1 MATTK
6 KFRVKH
12 GLDAGNNTI
21 SFVNDPV
28 SANDAATKNYVDI
41 QVSLA
46 PGDVSNSYLTSTF
59 TTNTDF
65 QSYVANTNSRIDTLQ
80 AGGTLVTNAYL
91 TSTFTTNTAF
101 QSALANTNAYITTVE
116 GDLNTQEAK
125 QASDLANTNAY
136 IATKTDDTTVLATN
150 TALRTLIDDRIQV
163 ANATL
168 LIDDRMQVA
177 NVISYVD
184 TEIAALVNTA
194 PTTLDTLNELAAAL
208 GDDANFSTTITTN
221 LGQKLG
227 ATATVTLTGD
237 VTGSGSF
244 SSNAVSIALTDTNLG
259 NTNARIDLVNT
270 NLTGTNTAIRTLV
283 NSNLANTNA
292 FIATKTDD
300 TVALAT
306 NTALRTLIDDRVQV
320 ANLNTTLADYWPSAN
335 VITYTAKY
343 LEVANSSTGTSV
355 TVSNS
360 APTITA
366 NGELWWDNASGELYV
381 SYSSN
386 WVEAVAQ
393 DVTPY
398 ANNGTFSSS
407 NNTITF
413 VRTDGSQFDVVLT
426 GVGEVTNA
434 YVTSTFTTNTVFQSA
449 LANTNAYIAT
459 KTDDTTV
466 LATNTA
472 LRTLISDRMQVAN
485 VTSTYVTNTV
495 FQSALANTNAYIAT
509 KTDDT
514 VVLATNTALRTLID
528 DRMQVANVNV
538 LVNDRLQVANADAKY
553 ATWSSLTSTNTAIR
567 SYVDTEV
574 AALVNSAPV
583 TLDTLNELAAALG
596 DDPNFATTLTTNLG
610 QKLGA
615 TATVTLTGDVTG
627 SGSFSS
633 NAVSIA
639 LTDTNLGNTNAYIA
653 TKTDDSTVLATNTAL
668 RTLISDRIQVANVT
682 GTYVTNTAFQSYVAN
697 TNARFSGLG
706 TGDVSNSYLTSTF
719 TPNTAFQSALAN
731 TNAYIA
737 TKTDDTVALA
747 TNTALRTL
755 ISDRMQVANV
765 TSAYV
770 TNTVFQSALANTNA
784 YIATKT
790 DDTTVLATNT
800 ALRTLIDDR
809 VQVANLNTTL
819 ADYWPSA
826 NVITY
831 TAKYL
836 EVANSS
842 TGTSVTVSNSAPAIT
857 ANGELW
863 WDNASGE
870 LYVAYNS
877 SWVEAVAQDVTPYA
891 NNATFSSSNNTITFT
906 RTDASQFDVVLTG
919 VGEVTNAY
927 VTSTFTTNTVFQS
940 ALANTNAYIATKT
953 DDTVALATNTA
964 LRTLIDDRMQVA
976 NVEAYLANTNSYIA
990 TESARIDLVN
1000 TNLTGTN
1007 TALRTLISDR
1017 IQVANADTR
1026 FLRKDGT
1033 ALQSVGGQVTFS
1045 DNVIISGNLTVS
1057 GTRTEVNTTQ
1067 MNVSN
1072 TYILLNSDLG
1082 SGTAATENAGLIVNR
1097 GSEANVYFR
1106 WNETN
1111 EYWEYG
1117 EADGTFVQ
1125 IGQASATT
1133 INARNESG
1141 STIDAGTPVYVTG
1154 YSGGGSRPLV
1164 APADADDPAKMPALG
1179 LALETAT
1186 TGNNIRIAS
1195 YGVYE
1200 NANTGVFTEGQELYV
1215 DTTAGKLT
1223 ASRPS
1228 GNSTKIQKIGQVLRS
1243 HASAGTILIQGAGRS
1258 NDIPNL
1264 SNLNVF
1270 IGNTSGVGT
1279 TRQLQYSDLS
1289 DVGYVTAN
1297 TISIKN
1303 PANYHEYTVT
1313 VDTKTSAHP
1322 YSGGSSSAYFLD
1334 SVESP
1339 SIVLAPNQ
1347 TYRFDQ
1353 SDSTNSS
1360 HPLDFYVDA
1369 DKNTAYTTGVTVSG
1383 TAGSAG
1389 AYTEIVVDEDTPQVL
1404 YYQCQNH
1411 SYMGSVASIL
1421 SDTSPKYLQV
1431 ANSTSFIT
1439 SSALTPYLQVA
1450 NVATELADYWP
1461 SANIIAYTAK
1471 YLEVANNVGSSAA
1484 NTSTTSATLS
1494 GNTATFTRADS
1505 STFTLDLSSFSTAV
1519 ASPYEVNIDTFT
1531 ANGTAT
1537 SFGHTADVV
1546 AAKDMIVTVDG
1557 VIQRPTTD
1565 YTVSSNTVTFG
1576 SPPANTSVVAVRV
1589 TTGAQAGISNTTF
1602 QSALA
1607 NTNAYI
1613 ATKLDSANSFS
1624 AITVSGGNTLLTTTT
1639 GTELN
1644 IVAGN
1649 NMIIDANDATKT
1661 LTISSSASGG
1671 GSGFSAGSAA
1681 TSGSP
1686 NSLTFDLS
1694 TGTDFTATI
1703 SPNSNA
1709 GNTNIL
1715 FTNIPA
1721 FGSFNF
1727 TFKGESIVTG
1737 GYDVT
1742 NFDTM
1747 VGQPH
1752 SGGTDEID
1760 PVPALPYGI
1769 EINPTATRIVVMN
1782 RGAGLLEYVANSS
1795 PTYGNYFEGGM
1806 NGSTVVAD
1814 TQYGDPGDE
1823 GDIRW
1828 TDSGSSLIL
1837 VTKDGILKRFKCST
1851 AYDLSTYDSGDIDS
1865 YDLTTNSNVTFTNIL
1880 GLEVSPDGTKFFFAD
1895 NDLNNIYEFTAS
1907 TAYDITSLG
1916 STPTNTFTP
1925 TSGDLYGISFN
1936 DDGTALYQSK
1946 SSEYLDTHFL
1956 GTAYDLSS
1964 HSSTTTNSLSFDAIS
1979 AGGTHDVS
1987 DHWPSSIRWA
1997 LDGQLAVHTTDG
2009 DDTVFFMWI
2018 PDSSITSTN
2027 PNAVFSS
2034 DIIGKKPVGPSKNN
2048 YISFTLNASA
2058 ITGSNKLFYNG
2069 SASSAEALGL
2079 SLIYGD

>member
-12 GLDAGNNTI
+12 GLDASNNTI

-41 QVSLA
+41 QVGLA

-65 QSYVANTNSRIDTLQ
+65 QSYIANTNSRIDTLE
-80 AGGTLVTNAYL
+80 AGGTLVTNSYL
-91 TSTFTTNTAF
+91 TSTFTTNTDF
-101 QSALANTNAYITTVE
+101 QSFV
-116 GDLNTQEAK
+116 
-125 QASDLANTNAY
+125 ANTNAY

-168 LIDDRMQVA
+168 LIDDR
-177 NVISYVD
+177 I
-184 TEIAALVNTA
+184 
-194 PTTLDTLNELAAAL
+194 
-208 GDDANFSTTITTN
+208 
-221 LGQKLG
+221 
-227 ATATVTLTGD
+227 
-237 VTGSGSF
+237 
-244 SSNAVSIALTDTNLG
+244 
-259 NTNARIDLVNT
+259 
-270 NLTGTNTAIRTLV
+270 
-283 NSNLANTNA
+283 
-292 FIATKTDD
+292 
-300 TVALAT
+300 
-306 NTALRTLIDDRVQV
+306 
-320 ANLNTTLADYWPSAN
+320 
-335 VITYTAKY
+335 
-343 LEVANSSTGTSV
+343 
-355 TVSNS
+355 
-360 APTITA
+360 
-366 NGELWWDNASGELYV
+366 
-381 SYSSN
+381 
-386 WVEAVAQ
+386 
-393 DVTPY
+393 
-398 ANNGTFSSS
+398 
-407 NNTITF
+407 
-413 VRTDGSQFDVVLT
+413 
-426 GVGEVTNA
+426 
-434 YVTSTFTTNTVFQSA
+434 
-449 LANTNAYIAT
+449 
-459 KTDDTTV
+459 
-466 LATNTA
+466 
-472 LRTLISDRMQVAN
+472 
-485 VTSTYVTNTV
+485 
-495 FQSALANTNAYIAT
+495 
-509 KTDDT
+509 
-514 VVLATNTALRTLID
+514 
-528 DRMQVANVNV
+528 
-538 LVNDRLQVANADAKY
+538 QVANADAKY
-553 ATWSSLTSTNTAIR
+553 ATWTALTTSNTAIR

-583 TLDTLNELAAALG
+583 TLNTLNELADALG

-639 LTDTNLGNTNAYIA
+639 LTDTNLANTNAYIASVSDAQSQYLQVANVASNTSTTSATFASGNSTITFTRDDSSTYDVNLSTFASSNTSTSNAVYTVANSTITFTRSDSSTYDVVVDSASVEVSNTAPSGANEGDMWWDNASGELYIYYSNNWVEAVAQDVTPYANNGTFSSSNNTITFVRTDGSQFDVVLTGVGEVTNTYVTSTYVTNTDFQSTLANTNAYIA
-653 TKTDDSTVLATNTAL
+653 TKTDDTTVLATNTAL
-668 RTLISDRIQVANVT
+668 RTLIDDRIQVANVT
-682 GTYVTNTAFQSYVAN
+682 GTYVTNTVFQSALAN
-697 TNARFSGLG
+697 TNSYIATKTDDTVALATNTALRTLIDDRMQVANVNLLVNDRIQVANADAKYATWTSLTSTNTAIRSYVDTEVAALVNSAPVTLNTLNELADALG
-706 TGDVSNSYLTSTF
+706 DDPNFATTLTTNLGQKLGSTASVTLTGDVTG
-719 TPNTAFQSALAN
+719 TASFSANALSLATTDTNLAN

-755 ISDRMQVANV
+755 ISDRIQVANLNTTLADYWPSANVITYTAKYLEVANNTSGASV
-765 TSAYV
+765 TVQNTAPTITANGDLWWDNSDGELYVAYANNWV
-770 TNTVFQSALANTNA
+770 EAVAQDVTPYTNNASYTTGNTTLTFVRTDGSQYEVYLDLTGVSGEVSNSYLTSTFTTNTDFQSALANTNA

-790 DDTTVLATNT
+790 DDSTVLATNTVLRTLIDDRMQVANVQSYVATEIASLVNSAPTTLNTLDELATALGDDANFSTTVLTLVGTKASNATLTSTYVTNTVFQSALANTNLYIATKTDDTVALATNT

-826 NVITY
+826 NIITY

-842 TGTSVTVSNSAPAIT
+842 SGGASITVSNTAPSIT

-863 WDNASGE
+863 WDNAVGE
-870 LYVAYNS
+870 LYISYSNN
-877 SWVEAVAQDVTPYA
+877 WVEAVAQDVTPYT
-891 NNATFSSSNNTITFT
+891 NNVTYSSSNTTLTFT
-906 RTDASQFDVVLTG
+906 RTDNSQFDVLLDLSG
-919 VGEVTNAY
+919 VSGEVSNSY
-927 VTSTFTTNTVFQS
+927 ITSTYVTNTVFQS

-953 DDTVALATNTA
+953 DDTTVLATNTA

-1057 GTRTEVNTTQ
+1057 GTRTEVNTEQ
-1067 MNVSN
+1067 LNVSN
-1072 TYILLNSDLG
+1072 TYILLNSDLS

-1154 YSGGGSRPLV
+1154 YSGGGARPLV

-1200 NANTGVFTEGQELYV
+1200 NANTGVFTEGDELYI

-1223 ASRPS
+1223 ATRPS

-1264 SNLNVF
+1264 LNLNVF

-1289 DVGYVTAN
+1289 DVGYVNAN
-1297 TISIKN
+1297 TISINN

-1322 YSGGSSSAYFLD
+1322 YSGSGSSSAYFLD

-1339 SIVLAPNQ
+1339 SIILAPNQ

-1369 DKNTAYTTGVTVSG
+1369 AKNTSYTTGVTVSG

-1421 SDTSPKYLQV
+1421 SDTSPKYLE
-1431 ANSTSFIT
+1431 
-1439 SSALTPYLQVA
+1439 VA
-1450 NVATELADYWP
+1450 NVA
-1461 SANIIAYTAK
+1461 S
-1471 YLEVANNVGSSAA
+1471 

-1505 STFTLDLSSFSTAV
+1505 STFDLDLSGIASAGGGASVTVANTAPS
-1519 ASPYEVNIDTFT
+1519 SPTEGDLYFDNELATMFIYYDSSWVEVQPSIDPINPLTYNVDTFT

-1537 SFGHTADVV
+1537 DFTHTSDTVSAD
-1546 AAKDMIVTVDG
+1546 AMLVTVDG
-1557 VIQRPTTD
+1557 VVQRPTTD
-1565 YTVSSNTVTFG
+1565 YTVSNKVVTFG
-1576 SPPANTSVVAVRV
+1576 TAPSNTSIVAIRV
-1589 TTGAQAGISNTTF
+1589 TTGAFTGVSNATF

-1613 ATKLDSANSFS
+1613 ASVAPSYLEVTSNTTMSAGTKYIVGTRSANVVLTFPTS
-1624 AITVSGGNTLLTTTT
+1624 ASLGDEIRIIDGTGQANTF
-1639 GTELN
+1639 GIELN
-1644 IVAGN
+1644 RNGHRIQGETAN
-1649 NMIIDANDATKT
+1649 LIIDTPR
-1661 LTISSSASGG
+1661 
-1671 GSGFSAGSAA
+1671 AA
-1681 TSGSP
+1681 
-1686 NSLTFDLS
+1686 
-1694 TGTDFTATI
+1694 
-1703 SPNSNA
+1703 
-1709 GNTNIL
+1709 
-1715 FTNIPA
+1715 
-1721 FGSFNF
+1721 
-1727 TFKGESIVTG
+1727 G
-1737 GYDVT
+1737 GYVYF
-1742 NFDTM
+1742 N
-1747 VGQPH
+1747 
-1752 SGGTDEID
+1752 
-1760 PVPALPYGI
+1760 
-1769 EINPTATRIVVMN
+1769 
-1782 RGAGLLEYVANSS
+1782 AN
-1795 PTYGNYFEGGM
+1795 
-1806 NGSTVVAD
+1806 NG
-1814 TQYGDPGDE
+1814 
-1823 GDIRW
+1823 W
-1828 TDSGSSLIL
+1828 IL
-1837 VTKDGILKRFKCST
+1837 T
-1851 AYDLSTYDSGDIDS
+1851 
-1865 YDLTTNSNVTFTNIL
+1865 
-1880 GLEVSPDGTKFFFAD
+1880 EV
-1895 NDLNNIYEFTAS
+1895 
-1907 TAYDITSLG
+1907 
-1916 STPTNTFTP
+1916 
-1925 TSGDLYGISFN
+1925 
-1936 DDGTALYQSK
+1936 
-1946 SSEYLDTHFL
+1946 
-1956 GTAYDLSS
+1956 
-1964 HSSTTTNSLSFDAIS
+1964 
-1979 AGGTHDVS
+1979 
-1987 DHWPSSIRWA
+1987 
-1997 LDGQLAVHTTDG
+1997 
-2009 DDTVFFMWI
+2009 
-2018 PDSSITSTN
+2018 
-2027 PNAVFSS
+2027 
-2034 DIIGKKPVGPSKNN
+2034 
-2048 YISFTLNASA
+2048 
-2058 ITGSNKLFYNG
+2058 
-2069 SASSAEALGL
+2069 
-2079 SLIYGD
+2079 

>member
-41 QVSLA
+41 QVAAA
-46 PGDVSNSYLTSTF
+46 PGDVANS
-59 TTNTDF
+59 
-65 QSYVANTNSRIDTLQ
+65 
-80 AGGTLVTNAYL
+80 YL

-101 QSALANTNAYITTVE
+101 QSYVANTNTRIDTLEAGGTLVTNSYLTSTFTTNTVFQSALANTNAYIGTVE

-150 TALRTLIDDRIQV
+150 TALRVLIDDRIQV
-163 ANATL
+163 ANADAKYATWTAL
-168 LIDDRMQVA
+168 TTSNTAIR
-177 NVISYVD
+177 SYVD
-184 TEIAALVNTA
+184 TEVAALVNSA
-194 PTTLDTLNELAAAL
+194 PVTLNTLNELADAL
-208 GDDANFSTTITTN
+208 GDDPNFATTLTTN

-227 ATATVTLTGD
+227 ATASVTLTGD

-259 NTNARIDLVNT
+259 NTNAYIASESARIDLVNT
-270 NLTGTNTAIRTLV
+270 NLTGTNTA
-283 NSNLANTNA
+283 
-292 FIATKTDD
+292 
-300 TVALAT
+300 
-306 NTALRTLIDDRVQV
+306 LRTLISDRMQV
-320 ANLNTTLADYWPSAN
+320 AN
-335 VITYTAKY
+335 VISYTAKY
-343 LEVANSSTGTSV
+343 LEVANVAASIANTSTSNATYTVANSTITFTRADSSTFDVVVDSASV
-355 TVSNS
+355 EVSNT
-360 APTITA
+360 APSSP
-366 NGELWWDNASGELYV
+366 NEGDMWWDSATGELYI
-381 SYSSN
+381 YYGTN

-413 VRTDGSQFDVVLT
+413 TRTDGSQFDVVLT

-472 LRTLISDRMQVAN
+472 LRTLINDRIQVAN
-485 VTSTYVTNTV
+485 VTGTYVTNTV

-567 SYVDTEV
+567 AYVDTEV
-574 AALVNSAPV
+574 AALVNSAPA

-596 DDPNFATTLTTNLG
+596 DDANFATTVTTNLG
-610 QKLGA
+610 QKLGS

-627 SGSFSS
+627 TASFSA
-633 NAVSIA
+633 NAMSLA
-639 LTDTNLGNTNAYIA
+639 TTDTNLANTNAYIA

-668 RTLISDRIQVANVT
+668 RTLIDDRVQVANLNTTIASYWPSANIITYTAKYLEVANSST
-682 GTYVTNTAFQSYVAN
+682 GTSVT
-697 TNARFSGLG
+697 
-706 TGDVSNSYLTSTF
+706 VSNSAPAISANGELWWDNATGELYVAYNSAWVEAVAQDVTPYANNGTFSSSNNTITFVRTDGSQFDVVLTGVGEVTNSYVTSTF
-719 TPNTAFQSALAN
+719 T
-731 TNAYIA
+731 
-737 TKTDDTVALA
+737 
-747 TNTALRTL
+747 
-755 ISDRMQVANV
+755 
-765 TSAYV
+765 

-809 VQVANLNTTL
+809 IQVAN
-819 ADYWPSA
+819 
-826 NVITY
+826 
-831 TAKYL
+831 
-836 EVANSS
+836 
-842 TGTSVTVSNSAPAIT
+842 
-857 ANGELW
+857 
-863 WDNASGE
+863 
-870 LYVAYNS
+870 
-877 SWVEAVAQDVTPYA
+877 
-891 NNATFSSSNNTITFT
+891 
-906 RTDASQFDVVLTG
+906 
-919 VGEVTNAY
+919 
-927 VTSTFTTNTVFQS
+927 VTSTYVTNTVFQS

-953 DDTVALATNTA
+953 DDTVVLATNTA
-964 LRTLIDDRMQVA
+964 LRALISDRVQVANADAKYATWTSLTSTNTAIRTYVDTEVAALVNSAPSTLDTLNELAAALGDDANFSTTITTNLSQKLGATASVTLTGDVTGSGSFSSNAVSIALTDTNLGNTNARIDLINTNLTSTNTAVRTLINDRIQVANLNTTLADYWPSANIITYTAKYLEVANSSSGTSLTVSNTAPSITANGELWWDNSVGELYVSYSNNWVEAVAQDVTPYTNNVSYSTSNTTLTFTRTDASQFDVFLDLSGVSGEVSNSYLTSTFVTNTDFQSALANTNAFIATKTDDTTVLATNTALRVLISDRMQVA

-1057 GTRTEVNTTQ
+1057 GTRTEVNTEQ
-1067 MNVSN
+1067 LNVSN
-1072 TYILLNSDLG
+1072 TYILLNSDLS

-1141 STIDAGTPVYVTG
+1141 SQIDAGTPVYVTG
-1154 YSGGGSRPLV
+1154 YSGGGARPLV

-1179 LALETAT
+1179 LALETVA
-1186 TGNNIRIAS
+1186 TGNNIRVAS

-1200 NANTGVFTEGQELYV
+1200 NANTGVFSEGDELYI

-1223 ASRPS
+1223 ATRPS

-1297 TISIKN
+1297 TISINN

-1322 YSGGSSSAYFLD
+1322 YSGSGSSSAYFLD
-1334 SVESP
+1334 GVESP
-1339 SIVLAPNQ
+1339 SIILAPNQ

-1369 DKNTAYTTGVTVSG
+1369 AKNASYTTGVTVSG

-1389 AYTEIVVDEDTPQVL
+1389 AYTEIVVGEDTPQVL
-1404 YYQCQNH
+1404 YYQCQSH
-1411 SYMGSVASIL
+1411 GYMGSVASIL
-1421 SDTSPKYLQV
+1421 SDTSPQYLQV

-1439 SSALTPYLQVA
+1439 STALTPYLEVA
-1450 NVATELADYWP
+1450 NVATELAPYWP
-1461 SANIIAYTAK
+1461 SANVIAYTAK
-1471 YLEVANNVGSSAA
+1471 YLEVANNTGGSSLEVSNTAPSSPSEGDMWYDTDTGIINIYIGTA
-1484 NTSTTSATLS
+1484 WVESTVNLYAGGLNNYLQVANVASNTSTTSATLS

-1505 STFTLDLSSFSTAV
+1505 STFTLDLSGIASSGGGGASVTVSTTAPSSPSV
-1519 ASPYEVNIDTFT
+1519 GDQWFDSEDAIMYIYYDSHWVEVQASQQTLTPYEIDVATFT

-1537 SFGHTADVV
+1537 AFTHTSETV

-1565 YTVSSNTVTFG
+1565 YTVSSKTVTFG
-1576 SPPANTSVVAVRV
+1576 SAPANTSIVAVRV
-1589 TTGAQAGISNTTF
+1589 TTGAASGVTNAVF
-1602 QSALA
+1602 QSALANTNAYIASTAATEQTNLA

-1624 AITVSGGNTLLTTTT
+1624 AVTVSGGNTILTTTT

-1649 NMIIDANDATKT
+1649 NMIIDANDTTKT

-1671 GSGFSAGSAA
+1671 GGGA
-1681 TSGSP
+1681 
-1686 NSLTFDLS
+1686 S
-1694 TGTDFTATI
+1694 TGTAI
-1703 SPNSNA
+1703 A
-1709 GNTNIL
+1709 MALI
-1715 FTNIPA
+1715 
-1721 FGSFNF
+1721 FG
-1727 TFKGESIVTG
+1727 
-1737 GYDVT
+1737 
-1742 NFDTM
+1742 
-1747 VGQPH
+1747 
-1752 SGGTDEID
+1752 
-1760 PVPALPYGI
+1760 
-1769 EINPTATRIVVMN
+1769 
-1782 RGAGLLEYVANSS
+1782 
-1795 PTYGNYFEGGM
+1795 
-1806 NGSTVVAD
+1806 
-1814 TQYGDPGDE
+1814 
-1823 GDIRW
+1823 
-1828 TDSGSSLIL
+1828 
-1837 VTKDGILKRFKCST
+1837 
-1851 AYDLSTYDSGDIDS
+1851 
-1865 YDLTTNSNVTFTNIL
+1865 
-1880 GLEVSPDGTKFFFAD
+1880 
-1895 NDLNNIYEFTAS
+1895 
-1907 TAYDITSLG
+1907 
-1916 STPTNTFTP
+1916 
-1925 TSGDLYGISFN
+1925 
-1936 DDGTALYQSK
+1936 
-1946 SSEYLDTHFL
+1946 
-1956 GTAYDLSS
+1956 
-1964 HSSTTTNSLSFDAIS
+1964 
-1979 AGGTHDVS
+1979 
-1987 DHWPSSIRWA
+1987 
-1997 LDGQLAVHTTDG
+1997 
-2009 DDTVFFMWI
+2009 
-2018 PDSSITSTN
+2018 
-2027 PNAVFSS
+2027 
-2034 DIIGKKPVGPSKNN
+2034 
-2048 YISFTLNASA
+2048 
-2058 ITGSNKLFYNG
+2058 
-2069 SASSAEALGL
+2069 
-2079 SLIYGD
+2079 

>member
-41 QVSLA
+41 QVAAA

-59 TTNTDF
+59 TTNTAF
-65 QSYVANTNSRIDTLQ
+65 QSYVANTNTRIDTLE
-80 AGGTLVTNAYL
+80 AGGTLVTNSYL
-91 TSTFTTNTAF
+91 TSTFTTNTVF
-101 QSALANTNAYITTVE
+101 QSA
-116 GDLNTQEAK
+116 
-125 QASDLANTNAY
+125 LANTNAY

-150 TALRTLIDDRIQV
+150 TALRVLIDDRIQV
-163 ANATL
+163 ANADAKYATWTAL
-168 LIDDRMQVA
+168 TTSNTAIR
-177 NVISYVD
+177 SYVD
-184 TEIAALVNTA
+184 TEVAALVNSA
-194 PTTLDTLNELAAAL
+194 PVTLNTLNELADAL
-208 GDDANFSTTITTN
+208 GDDPNFATTLTTN

-227 ATATVTLTGD
+227 ASATVTLTGD

-259 NTNARIDLVNT
+259 NTNL
-270 NLTGTNTAIRTLV
+270 AI
-283 NSNLANTNA
+283 A
-292 FIATKTDD
+292 
-300 TVALAT
+300 
-306 NTALRTLIDDRVQV
+306 DRMQV
-320 ANLNTTLADYWPSAN
+320 AN
-335 VITYTAKY
+335 VISYTAKY
-343 LEVANSSTGTSV
+343 LEVANVAASIANTSTSNATYTVANSTITFTRADSSTFDVVVDSASV
-355 TVSNS
+355 EVSNT
-360 APTITA
+360 APSSP
-366 NGELWWDNASGELYV
+366 NEGDMWWDSATGELYI
-381 SYSSN
+381 YYGTN

-413 VRTDGSQFDVVLT
+413 TRTDGSQFDVVLT

-472 LRTLISDRMQVAN
+472 LRTLINDRIQVAN
-485 VTSTYVTNTV
+485 VTGTYVTNTV

-567 SYVDTEV
+567 AYVDTEV
-574 AALVNSAPV
+574 AALVNSAPA

-596 DDPNFATTLTTNLG
+596 DDANFATTVTTNLG
-610 QKLGA
+610 QKLGS

-627 SGSFSS
+627 TASFSA
-633 NAVSIA
+633 NAMSLA
-639 LTDTNLGNTNAYIA
+639 TTDTNLANTNAYIA

-668 RTLISDRIQVANVT
+668 RTLIDDRVQVANLNTTIASYWPSANIITYTAKYLEVANSST
-682 GTYVTNTAFQSYVAN
+682 GTSVT
-697 TNARFSGLG
+697 
-706 TGDVSNSYLTSTF
+706 VSNSAPAISANGELWWDNSTGELYVAYNSAWVEAVAQDVTPYANNGTFSSSNNTITFVRTDGSQFDVVLTGVGEVTNSYVTSTF
-719 TPNTAFQSALAN
+719 T
-731 TNAYIA
+731 
-737 TKTDDTVALA
+737 
-747 TNTALRTL
+747 
-755 ISDRMQVANV
+755 
-765 TSAYV
+765 

-809 VQVANLNTTL
+809 IQVAN
-819 ADYWPSA
+819 
-826 NVITY
+826 
-831 TAKYL
+831 
-836 EVANSS
+836 
-842 TGTSVTVSNSAPAIT
+842 
-857 ANGELW
+857 
-863 WDNASGE
+863 
-870 LYVAYNS
+870 
-877 SWVEAVAQDVTPYA
+877 
-891 NNATFSSSNNTITFT
+891 
-906 RTDASQFDVVLTG
+906 
-919 VGEVTNAY
+919 
-927 VTSTFTTNTVFQS
+927 VTSTYVTNTVFQS

-953 DDTVALATNTA
+953 DDTVVLATNTALRALISDRVQVANADAKYATWTSLTSTNTAIRTYVDTEVAALVNSAPSTLDTLNELAAALGDDANFSTTITTNLSQKLGATASVTLTGDVTGSGSFSSNAVSIALTDTNLGNTNARIDLINTNLTSTNTAVRTLINDRIQVANLNTTLADYWPSANIITYTAKYLEVANSSGGGTSLTVSNTAPSITANGELWWDNSVGELYVSYSNNWVEAVAQDVTPYTNNVSYSTSNTTLTFTRTDASQFDVFLDLSGVSGEVSNSYLTSTFVTNTDFQSALANTNAFIATKTDDTVALATNTA
-964 LRTLIDDRMQVA
+964 LRVLISDRMQVA

-1033 ALQSVGGQVTFS
+1033 ASQSVGGQVTFS

-1057 GTRTEVNTTQ
+1057 GTRTEVNTEQ
-1067 MNVSN
+1067 LNVSN
-1072 TYILLNSDLG
+1072 TYILLNSDLS

-1141 STIDAGTPVYVTG
+1141 SQIDAGTPVYVTG
-1154 YSGGGSRPLV
+1154 YSGGGARPLV

-1200 NANTGVFTEGQELYV
+1200 NANTGVFSEGDELYV
-1215 DTTAGKLT
+1215 DVVAGKLT
-1223 ASRPS
+1223 ATRPS

-1297 TISIKN
+1297 TISVNN

-1322 YSGGSSSAYFLD
+1322 YSGSGSSSAYFLD
-1334 SVESP
+1334 GVEAP
-1339 SIVLAPNQ
+1339 SIILAPNQ

-1369 DKNTAYTTGVTVSG
+1369 AKNASYTTGVTVSG

-1389 AYTEIVVDEDTPQVL
+1389 AYTEIVVGEDTPQVL
-1404 YYQCQNH
+1404 YYQCQSH
-1411 SYMGSVASIL
+1411 GYMGSVASIL
-1421 SDTSPKYLQV
+1421 SDTSPQYLQV

-1439 SSALTPYLQVA
+1439 STALTPYLEVA
-1450 NVATELADYWP
+1450 NVATELAPYWP
-1461 SANIIAYTAK
+1461 SANVIAYTAK
-1471 YLEVANNVGSSAA
+1471 YLEVANNTGGSSLEVSNTAPSSPSEGDMWYDTDTGIINIYIGTA
-1484 NTSTTSATLS
+1484 WVESTVNLYAGGLNNYLQVANVASNTSTTSATLS

-1505 STFTLDLSSFSTAV
+1505 STFTLDLSGIASSGGGASVTVSTTAPSSPSV
-1519 ASPYEVNIDTFT
+1519 GDQWFDSEDAIMYIYYDSHWVEVQASQQTLTPYEIDVATFT

-1537 SFGHTADVV
+1537 AFTHTSETV

-1565 YTVSSNTVTFG
+1565 YTVSSKTVTFG
-1576 SPPANTSVVAVRV
+1576 TAPANTSIVAVRV
-1589 TTGAQAGISNTTF
+1589 TTGAASGVTNTVF

-1624 AITVSGGNTLLTTTT
+1624 AVTVSGGNTILTTTT

-1649 NMIIDANDATKT
+1649 NMIIDANDTTKT

-1671 GSGFSAGSAA
+1671 GGGA
-1681 TSGSP
+1681 
-1686 NSLTFDLS
+1686 S
-1694 TGTDFTATI
+1694 TGTAI
-1703 SPNSNA
+1703 A
-1709 GNTNIL
+1709 MALI
-1715 FTNIPA
+1715 
-1721 FGSFNF
+1721 FG
-1727 TFKGESIVTG
+1727 
-1737 GYDVT
+1737 
-1742 NFDTM
+1742 
-1747 VGQPH
+1747 
-1752 SGGTDEID
+1752 
-1760 PVPALPYGI
+1760 
-1769 EINPTATRIVVMN
+1769 
-1782 RGAGLLEYVANSS
+1782 
-1795 PTYGNYFEGGM
+1795 
-1806 NGSTVVAD
+1806 
-1814 TQYGDPGDE
+1814 
-1823 GDIRW
+1823 
-1828 TDSGSSLIL
+1828 
-1837 VTKDGILKRFKCST
+1837 
-1851 AYDLSTYDSGDIDS
+1851 
-1865 YDLTTNSNVTFTNIL
+1865 
-1880 GLEVSPDGTKFFFAD
+1880 
-1895 NDLNNIYEFTAS
+1895 
-1907 TAYDITSLG
+1907 
-1916 STPTNTFTP
+1916 
-1925 TSGDLYGISFN
+1925 
-1936 DDGTALYQSK
+1936 
-1946 SSEYLDTHFL
+1946 
-1956 GTAYDLSS
+1956 
-1964 HSSTTTNSLSFDAIS
+1964 
-1979 AGGTHDVS
+1979 
-1987 DHWPSSIRWA
+1987 
-1997 LDGQLAVHTTDG
+1997 
-2009 DDTVFFMWI
+2009 
-2018 PDSSITSTN
+2018 
-2027 PNAVFSS
+2027 
-2034 DIIGKKPVGPSKNN
+2034 
-2048 YISFTLNASA
+2048 
-2058 ITGSNKLFYNG
+2058 
-2069 SASSAEALGL
+2069 
-2079 SLIYGD
+2079 